1 MLVFFSMKKGCS
13 RREVYQN
20 RHLMLDDDDDED
32 EAEEAETEGS
42 LESDG

>member
-20 RHLMLDDDDDED
+20 RRLMLDDDDDED